1 MRKVRWGVLSTAN
14 IGLKKVLPA
23 MQAGEYCDL
32 VAIASRDSAKAQGA
46 ADQLGIPRA
55 YGSYEEL
62 LAAPDVEAV
71 YIPLPNHLHVPW
83 SLRALEAGKHVLCEK
98 PIGLTS
104 SQGQELLE
112 AARAHPRLKVMEAF
126 MYRHHPQWQRALQ
139 LVREGQIGELRT
151 IQSFFSY
158 HNVDP
163 ANIRNMADIG
173 GGGLMD
179 IGCYCISSARFIFGD
194 EPQRVMGIT
203 EYDPVFHT
211 DRLASGI
218 LDFGRG
224 TATFTCA
231 TQLAP
236 FQRVNILGT
245 KGHIAIEIPFN
256 APADRP
262 CRIWHHQGTGVDEI
276 VLPAADQYTLQGDL
290 FSLAVLKDTKVPT
303 PLEDAVA
310 NMKVIE
316 AVFRS
321 GESGTWAAVGR

>member
-23 MQAGEYCDL
+23 MRAGEYCDL
-32 VAIASRDSAKAQGA
+32 VAIASRDLAKAQGA
-46 ADQLGIPRA
+46 AERLGIARA

-83 SLRALEAGKHVLCEK
+83 SIKALEAGKHVLCEK

-104 SQGQELLE
+104 SQGQELLD
-112 AARAHPRLKVMEAF
+112 AARTHPHLKVMEAF

-139 LVREGQIGELRT
+139 LVNEGRIGELHT

-194 EPQRVMGIT
+194 EPRRVMGIV
-203 EYDPVFHT
+203 EHDPAFRT
-211 DRLASGI
+211 DRLASGV

-231 TQLAP
+231 TQLAA

-245 KGHIAIEIPFN
+245 GGRIEIEIPFN

-262 CRIWHHQGTGVDEI
+262 CRIWHHYAGGVDEI
-276 VLPAADQYTLQGDL
+276 VLPVADQYTLQGDL
-290 FSLAVLKDTKVPT
+290 FSLAVLKDTQVPT

-316 AVFRS
+316 AVFCS
-321 GESGTWAAVGR
+321 GESGTWAAVG